1 MALSMQAVSQGRA
14 SYATG
19 LAPAG
24 SIAPSLSPFAQGP
37 GTSVAYA
44 APPHQNSYVPPTASQ
59 GAFPPPQA
67 SQPNFAPSNLAGQSA
82 LSIPPPRAEPPPLSA
97 TQGPMPGTQA
107 RPIQGPKKRLII
119 ACDGTWLDADSGLLN
134 GKENPPS
141 NVSRM
146 GWAIKETSRDGI
158 PQVVNYQAG
167 VGTSGG
173 RLSRVAGGATGVGV
187 KENIREAYTY
197 VAANWSPGDEIFLM
211 GFSRGAFTARSVGAL
226 IGALGLL
233 TRQGLPHFGEIF
245 EDYQHRSSDRYAP
258 GLQDI
263 PFSNKGP
270 FDDHYVHELERLG
283 LTRRGVPIKAI
294 CCWDTVGN
302 LGIPR
307 IPVIEAFQNR
317 SKKLREY
324 QFDDTRVHPCV
335 ENAFQAL
342 ALDEQRAPFSPA
354 VWEKQADNTVTNL
367 KQVWFPGVHS
377 NVGGGYDDQELANIT
392 LAWMMSRLEP
402 FLDFRPDFLISQLEA
417 QRQFYKATHQKLRW
431 WSFGE
436 IYRSLKG
443 PYAFTG
449 SKTRTPGAYQRV
461 DPYTGRPSGKR
472 LKNTN
477 EYIHASVRAR
487 VGLRGPGPQDRGDY
501 NPPALADWTF
511 EPEQAPVG
519 AASQGQGGNLS
530 DGMMVVWNFRGDKER
545 HDGQARIPE
554 AVLLET
560 ELALLR
566 QFQAVDDYIRFM
578 RPPSSGKRR
587 SKRYQGANGEAPMNG
602 NAPPM
607 NGHMSGR
614 RRDTGPGPGPTPDD
628 FAVPV
633 DGQMDDGRAHR
644 RHRRRPRDRSSGPV
658 DGNNYKDDYRDE
670 HQDRDR
676 EDRRRRRM
684 SARY

>member
-1 MALSMQAVSQGRA
+1 MALMEAPGRA
-14 SYATG
+14 SYASG

-24 SIAPSLSPFAQGP
+24 SIAPSMSPFAHGR
-37 GTSVAYA
+37 GTSVGYA
-44 APPHQNSYVPPTASQ
+44 QSPHQGSYIPPGASQ
-59 GAFPPPQA
+59 GAFHPQA
-67 SQPNFAPSNLAGQSA
+67 SQPNFPPAPNHIAGQSA
-82 LSIPPPRAEPPPLSA
+82 ISIPPPRAEPPPLSA
-97 TQGPMPGTQA
+97 TNGPMPGTAA

-119 ACDGTWLDADSGLLN
+119 TCDGTWLDADSGVMD
-134 GKENPPS
+134 GKVAPPS

-167 VGTSGG
+167 VGTVGG
-173 RLSRVAGGATGVGV
+173 RLSKIAGGATGIGV

-197 VAANWSPGDEIFLM
+197 IAANWSPGDEIFLM
-211 GFSRGAFTARSVGAL
+211 GFSRGAFTARSVGGL
-226 IGALGLL
+226 IGQLGLL
-233 TRQGLPHFGEIF
+233 TRKGLPHFGEIF
-245 EDYQHRSSDRYAP
+245 EDFEHRSDERYTPALADVP
-258 GLQDI
+258 I
-263 PFSNKGP
+263 NNKGP
-270 FDDHYVHELERLG
+270 FNDRYVHELERLG
-283 LTRRGVPIKAI
+283 MTRRGVPIKAI
-294 CCWDTVGN
+294 CVWDTVGS

-307 IPVIEAFQNR
+307 IPVLETFQNR
-317 SKKLREY
+317 SKKLKEY
-324 QFDDTRVHPCV
+324 QFDDTRIHPCV

-342 ALDEQRAPFSPA
+342 GLDEHRAPFSPA

-377 NVGGGYDDQELANIT
+377 NVGGGYDDQEIANIT
-392 LAWMMSRLEP
+392 LSWMMSRLEP
-402 FLDFRPDFLISQLEA
+402 FLDFRPDFLISQLDA
-417 QRQFYKATHQKLRW
+417 QRQYYKSTNQKLRW

-449 SKTRTPGAYQRV
+449 SKIRTPGAYQRV
-461 DPYTGRPSGKR
+461 DPYNGKPTGKR

-511 EPEQAPVG
+511 EPEPAPVG
-519 AASQGQGGNLS
+519 AAAQGQGGNLS
-530 DGMMVVWNFRGDKER
+530 DGMMVVWNFRGDKDR
-545 HDGQARIPE
+545 HDGQMRIPE

-587 SKRYQGANGEAPMNG
+587 SKRSQGANGDVPING
-602 NAPPM
+602 GPPPPV
-607 NGHMSGR
+607 NGR
-614 RRDTGPGPGPTPDD
+614 RRSLGPAPDD

-633 DGQMDDGRAHR
+633 DGEMDDGRAHR
-644 RHRRRPRDRSSGPV
+644 KHRRKPRDRSTGPG
-658 DGNNYKDDYRDE
+658 DRDNYKDDYRDDYK
-670 HQDRDR
+670 DRDR
-676 EDRRRRRM
+676 GDRRRRRM

>member
-1 MALSMQAVSQGRA
+1 MDAPGRA
-14 SYATG
+14 SYASG

-24 SIAPSLSPFAQGP
+24 STGPSVSPYGQAPS
-37 GTSVAYA
+37 TSMAYA
-44 APPHQNSYVPPTASQ
+44 APPPQTGYVPPTADA
-59 GAFPPPQA
+59 GIFPPPHV
-67 SQPNFAPSNLAGQSA
+67 SQPNFPPAPNNMAAQSA
-82 LSIPPPRAEPPPLSA
+82 MSIHQPPPRAEPPPLSA
-97 TQGPMPGTQA
+97 TNGPMPGTAA
-107 RPIQGPKKRLII
+107 RPLHGPRKRLII
-119 ACDGTWLDADSGLLN
+119 ACDGTWLDADNGLMN
-134 GKENPPS
+134 GQKAPPS

-173 RLSRVAGGATGVGV
+173 RISRVVGGATGVGV
-187 KENIREAYTY
+187 KANIREAYTY
-197 VAANWSPGDEIFLM
+197 IATNWSPGDEIFLM
-211 GFSRGAFTARSVGAL
+211 GFSRGAFTARSVGGL

-233 TRQGLPHFGEIF
+233 TRQGLPSFGEIF
-245 EDYQHRSSDRYAP
+245 EDYQHRADDRYVS
-258 GLQDI
+258 GI
-263 PFSNKGP
+263 PDSPFPDKGP
-270 FDDHYVHELERLG
+270 FDERYIRELERLG
-283 LTRRGVPIKAI
+283 LTRRGIPIKAI
-294 CCWDTVGN
+294 CCWDTVGQ

-307 IPVIEAFQNR
+307 TPLLEAFQTQPR
-317 SKKLREY
+317 KLREY
-324 QFDDTRVHPCV
+324 QFDDTRIHPCV

-354 VWEKQADNTVTNL
+354 VWEKQADNNVTNL

-377 NVGGGYDDQELANIT
+377 NVGGGYNDQEIANIT
-392 LAWMMSRLEP
+392 LSWMMSRLEP

-417 QRQFYKATHQKLRW
+417 QRAYYKSTDQKVRW

-436 IYRSLKG
+436 IYRTVKG
-443 PYAFTG
+443 PYALTG
-449 SKTRTPGAYQRV
+449 TKTRTPGAYQRV
-461 DPYTGRPSGKR
+461 DPYTGKQTGKK

-511 EPEQAPVG
+511 EPEPAPVG
-519 AASQGQGGNLS
+519 AATHGQGGNLS
-530 DGMMVVWNFRGDKER
+530 DGMMVVWNFRGDKDR
-545 HDGQARIPE
+545 HDGQTRIPE

-566 QFQAVDDYIRFM
+566 QFQAVDEYIRFM

-587 SKRYQGANGEAPMNG
+587 PKRYHGANGEVPMNG
-602 NAPPM
+602 NMPM
-607 NGHMSGR
+607 NQKR
-614 RRDTGPGPGPTPDD
+614 RSMGPAPDD

-633 DGQMDDGRAHR
+633 DGEVDDEHRAHR
-644 RHRRRPRDRSSGPV
+644 RHRRRPRDRSLGP
-658 DGNNYKDDYRDE
+658 DGADDYRDE
-670 HQDRDR
+670 YKDR
-676 EDRRRRRM
+676 EREERRRKRM